1 MNYQSN
7 YLDDNMLKCLC
18 EEFRNNNHIDPEAYT
33 NFKVKRGLRDA
44 DGTGVVA
51 GITLI
56 GNVHGYVLN
65 EGEKVPIEGK
75 LTYRGID
82 VNDLVNGF
90 ITENRFG
97 FEETAYLILIGELPN
112 KNQLEKFTEV
122 LGKTRIL
129 PPGFTEDMLL
139 KAPSG
144 NVMNKLARATLALYS
159 YDDNADDIS
168 LENSIIQSIQLIA
181 RFPTIISLAYQV
193 KKHYYD
199 NDSLVLRNP
208 DPNLSTAENIL
219 RLSKKYGEYT
229 QDEARLLDLCMV
241 LHAEHGGGNNSAF
254 SCRVLSSSGT
264 DTYSSISAAVGSL
277 KGPKHGGASTKVSQ
291 MFDEIKQNVK
301 DWTNDD
307 EVASYI
313 EKIIN
318 KEAGDGTGLV
328 YGMGHAVYTL
338 SDPRSVIL
346 KIYARKLAEKN
357 GYLSEFEL
365 HESVERLTP
374 EIFARVKGDTKTIS
388 ANVDFYSGLV
398 YKMLGLPEELYAPLF
413 AASRIV
419 GWTAHR
425 IEEIQNGGRL
435 IRPAYKMISKR
446 RDFVPLSDRD

>member
-1 MNYQSN
+1 MTNQSN
-7 YLDDNMLKCLC
+7 YLDADLLKSLC
-18 EEFRNNNHIDPEAYT
+18 EEFRNNNYIDPEAYK
-33 NFKVKRGLRDA
+33 NYKVKRGLRDA

-51 GITLI
+51 GVTLI

-75 LTYRGID
+75 LSYRGID

-90 ITENRFG
+90 IAENRFG
-97 FEETAYLILIGELPN
+97 FEETAYLVLIGELPN
-112 KNQLEKFTEV
+112 KIQLEKFTQI
-122 LGKTRIL
+122 LGKTRLL
-129 PPGFTEDMLL
+129 PSGFTEDMLL

-159 YDDNADDIS
+159 YDDNPDDIS
-168 LENSIIQSIQLIA
+168 LENSLVQSIQLIA
-181 RFPTIISLAYQV
+181 RFPTIISLAYQI

-208 DPNLSTAENIL
+208 VPELSTAENIL

-229 QDEARLLDLCMV
+229 QEEARLLDLCMV

-254 SCRVLSSSGT
+254 ACRVLSSSGT
-264 DTYSSISAAVGSL
+264 DTYSSVAAAVGSL
-277 KGPKHGGASTKVSQ
+277 KGPKHGGASIKVSE
-291 MFDEIKQNVK
+291 MFEGIKQNVK
-301 DWTNDD
+301 DWSNDD
-307 EVASYI
+307 EIASYL
-313 EKIIN
+313 EKIIL
-318 KEAGDGTGLV
+318 KEAGDGSGLV

-346 KIYARKLAEKN
+346 KIYARRLAEKN
-357 GYLSEFEL
+357 GYLSEFNL

-374 EIFARVKGDTKTIS
+374 DIFARVKGDSKTIC

-398 YKMLGLPEELYAPLF
+398 YKMLGIPMELYTPVF
-413 AASRIV
+413 AAARII

-425 IEEIQNGGRL
+425 IEELQNGGKL
-435 IRPAYKMISKR
+435 IRPAYKMISKSKS
-446 RDFVPLSDRD
+446 FIPLAER